1 MKKLITMIM
10 VLTMAMAAVF
20 TGCASDKAKEKESG
34 SSSAENSAYN
44 EEALEAIT
52 GAWIDENSGD
62 TLEIVMEDDGYC
74 HIYTHFMTDNGEIT
88 DGESTVLSISAIKSD
103 KTSLEVVFGD
113 PETSDNTDEFDIE
126 ITDDGIIYHYVW
138 EMVPNK

>member
-10 VLTMAMAAVF
+10 VLTMAVAAVF
-20 TGCASDKAKEKESG
+20 TGCASDKAKGKGTGSASKEN
-34 SSSAENSAYN
+34 EAYN
-44 EEALEAIT
+44 EEALNAIL
-52 GAWIDENSGD
+52 GSWIDEGIGD
-62 TLEIVMEDDGYC
+62 TMEIVMEDDGYC
-74 HIYTHFMTDNGEIT
+74 HIYTHFMTDNGEII
-88 DGESTVLSISAIKSD
+88 DDESTVLSISAIKSD

-113 PETSDNTDEFDIE
+113 PETSDNKDEFDIE